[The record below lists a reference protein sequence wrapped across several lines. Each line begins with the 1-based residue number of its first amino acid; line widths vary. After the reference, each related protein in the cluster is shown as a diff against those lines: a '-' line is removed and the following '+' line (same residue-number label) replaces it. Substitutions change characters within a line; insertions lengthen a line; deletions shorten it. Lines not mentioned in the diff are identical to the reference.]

1 MSLYLYATAFPE
13 PLPDAQF
20 RSLLDLIPITFHE
33 GIGKYRRWQDAHAAL
48 LGKILLRIALEKAG
62 HLSDLSRLQYTQWKK
77 PFLPAGPEFNISHS
91 GNRVVCIL
99 GTSARIGI
107 DIEILKPF
115 SFDGFELQFTPA
127 EWAAIHTAPSPMAAF
142 FHFWTAKES
151 LIKADG
157 RGLDIPLQELDLTKP
172 NPIRL
177 NGSRWSIHNLPLF
190 DDYAC
195 HMAIEDAPPDT
206 LPPAIELHDLIPA
219 DFLATFTINQLRS
232 WQEGD

>member
-13 PLPDAQF
+13 PLPEAKF
-20 RSLLDLIPITFHE
+20 RSLLDLIPTTYHE
-33 GIGKYRRWQDAHAAL
+33 PIGKYRRWQDAHAAL
-48 LGKILLRIALEKAG
+48 LGKILLRTALEKAG
-62 HLSDLSRLQYTQWKK
+62 HSSDLSRLQYTEWKK
-77 PFLPAGPEFNISHS
+77 PFLPAGPQFNISHS

-107 DIEILKPF
+107 DIEVLKPF
-115 SFDGFELQFTPA
+115 SFDGFEQQFIPA
-127 EWAAIHTAPSPMAAF
+127 EWAAILGAPSPMAAF

-157 RGLDIPLQELDLTKP
+157 RGLGIPLQELDLTKP

-177 NGSRWSIHNLPLF
+177 DGGCWSVHNLPLF

-195 HMAIEDAPPDT
+195 HMAMEDPNPDAP
-206 LPPAIELHDLIPA
+206 PPAIELHDLTA
-219 DFLATFTINQLRS
+219 NDLVLL
-232 WQEGD
+232 